1 MKILGLPLKGLYEIS
16 LTPST
21 DLRGTFLKI
30 WEKNVWENAGLPTQ
44 WSETYITKSHQR
56 VLRGMHYQEPPAEH
70 EKMVMVLD
78 GEILDVALDI
88 RRTSETYGKH
98 ISITMSADKPTIL
111 FLPKG
116 LAHGFLVLSRSAT
129 VIYQT
134 TSSYCREKDNGIL
147 WNSFGF
153 PWPVTNPILSDR
165 DQSHVSFGEF
175 ESTFF

>member
-1 MKILGLPLKGLYEIS
+1 MKILGLPLKGLHEIR

-30 WEKNVWENAGLPTQ
+30 WEKNAWENAGLPTQ
-44 WSETYITKSHQR
+44 WSETYITKSNHR

-70 EKMVMVLD
+70 DKMVMVLD

-88 RRTSETYGKH
+88 RRNSETYGKYF
-98 ISITMSADKPTIL
+98 STRMSDVMPTIL

-116 LAHGFLVLSRSAT
+116 LAHGFLVLSSSAT

-134 TSSYCREKDNGIL
+134 TSSYCMEKDKGIL

-165 DQSHVSFGEF
+165 DQTHVCFGAL
-175 ESTFF
+175 ESLFS